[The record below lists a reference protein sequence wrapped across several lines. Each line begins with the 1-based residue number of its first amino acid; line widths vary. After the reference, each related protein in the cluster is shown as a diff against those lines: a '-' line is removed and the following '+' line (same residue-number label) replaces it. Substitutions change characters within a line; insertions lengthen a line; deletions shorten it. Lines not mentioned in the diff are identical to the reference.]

1 MMLRLVL
8 AAVLACAACLA
19 RAETGTAGD
28 SAGSAPTILVLGD
41 SLSAAYGIPAE
52 RGWVALLQ
60 ERLRDRG
67 YPHGVVNA
75 SVSGETTAGGLARL
89 PALLDRHQP
98 QMVLI
103 ELGGNDGL
111 RGLPLDKLEDNLRR
125 AATLSRDAGATPV
138 LFEMRIPSN
147 YGPVYSHGFQQA
159 FSSAAE
165 ALDAPLVPFFLAGI
179 ALDPDAFL
187 DDGIHPNAG
196 SQPKMLDAVWP
207 TLEAALP
214 PP

>member
-1 MMLRLVL
+1 MLLRLVVTAAL
-8 AAVLACAACLA
+8 AFAACCA
-19 RAETGTAGD
+19 RAEAAAGEHV
-28 SAGSAPTILVLGD
+28 AGRSPTILVLGD

-60 ERLRDRG
+60 ERLRQRG

-89 PALLDRHQP
+89 PALLDRHRP

-111 RGLPLDKLEDNLRR
+111 RGLPLTELEDNLRR
-125 AATLSRDAGATPV
+125 AAVLCRDAGATPV

-147 YGPVYSHGFQQA
+147 YGPTYTQGFQAA
-159 FSSAAE
+159 FTKVAR
-165 ALDAPLVPFFLAGI
+165 ALDVPLVPFFLADI

-187 DDGIHPNAG
+187 DDGIHPSADA
-196 SQPKMLDAVWP
+196 QPRMLDAAWP
-207 TLEAALP
+207 TIEAALP
-214 PP
+214 AP

>member
-1 MMLRLVL
+1 MLRSLL
-8 AAVLACAACLA
+8 AAVLACAASFA
-19 RAETGTAGD
+19 HASVDAAADAT
-28 SAGSAPTILVLGD
+28 GSAPTILVLGD

-60 ERLRDRG
+60 ERLRNRG
-67 YPHGVVNA
+67 YPHAVVNA
-75 SVSGETTAGGLARL
+75 SISGETTAGGLARL

-111 RGLPLDKLEDNLRR
+111 RGLPLERLAGNLMRM
-125 AATLSRDAGATPV
+125 AALSREAGAVPV

-147 YGPVYSHGFQQA
+147 YGPAYSTGFEAVFPQV
-159 FSSAAE
+159 AE
-165 ALDAPLVPFFLAGI
+165 TLDAPLVPFFLAGI

-187 DDGIHPNAG
+187 DDGIHPNVD
-196 SQPKMLDAVWP
+196 SQPKMLEAAWP
-207 TLEAALP
+207 TLEAALAL
-214 PP
+214 

>member
-1 MMLRLVL
+1 MLAV
-8 AAVLACAACLA
+8 VLACTVSLA
-19 RAETGTAGD
+19 RAESGPIGGSTAG
-28 SAGSAPTILVLGD
+28 SVASVPTILVLGD

-60 ERLRDRG
+60 ERLRARG

-75 SVSGETTAGGLARL
+75 SISGETTAGGLTRL
-89 PALLDRHQP
+89 PALLDRHRP

-111 RGLPLDKLEDNLRR
+111 RGLPLARLGENLTRM
-125 AATLSRDAGATPV
+125 ATLSRDAGAVPV

-147 YGPVYSHGFQQA
+147 YGPTYSEGFHA
-159 FSSAAE
+159 TFARTAE
-165 ALDAPLVPFFLAGI
+165 ALDVPLVPFFLSEI

-187 DDGIHPNAG
+187 DDGIHPSVDA
-196 SQPKMLDAVWP
+196 QPRMLESAWP
-207 TLEAALP
+207 TLEAALRD
-214 PP
+214 